1 MRAPDLLRT
10 LTLLA
15 GALAA
20 CAVTGGARAAK
31 PDPEKL
37 APSVVRDLHYG
48 DVLFFFYQDKNL
60 DAITRLL
67 AFDHWQRMPNS
78 EAESKLLLAG
88 LYLELG
94 LNNEAGTRF
103 EQLLTPEVP
112 VGVRN
117 RAWFYLGKVWYARG
131 YLDRAEHA
139 IREITAALPP
149 ALEAEKVSLLANIL
163 LRQGRFDEA
172 VALLKGWHGPP
183 DWMAFAEF
191 NLGVALAREGRLAEA
206 DPLLTGVGTLATRRS
221 ELLALKDRANLALGF
236 AYLQADRP
244 AEAKSA
250 LERVRLRGPYSNKA
264 LLGTGWAYIAL
275 GDYQAALRP
284 LLELHD
290 RNLLDAA
297 VQESYLAVP
306 YAYAK
311 LDSTAQAADA
321 YESAIRAFDEESARL
336 DAGIAKLRSGHLLDD
351 LLANEAETGKYGWYW
366 QLKALPDA
374 VESRYLYS
382 VLASHDFQEGLKNYR
397 DLAAL
402 DGTLARWS
410 DNMVA
415 FADMIDTR
423 EKAYALR
430 IPRTDALLASGA
442 IDQLEAQRTALESRL
457 NGVEAAGDFAALGS
471 PEERDQWRRVQKI
484 EEGLASAGATA
495 DPELAEKARL
505 LKGVLYW
512 RLNETWR
519 ARVWQERRSL
529 KEIDVALREAR
540 NLWVRVQHD
549 RSSTVADT
557 GGFANRLGT
566 LKTRLEALRGRLAA
580 TRAAQNDY
588 LADLAARELEAEKG
602 RLASYQIQARFA
614 LAAIYD
620 RGSNP
625 PPKPAAGSSGGKP

>member
-48 DVLFFFYQDKNL
+48 DVLFYFYQDKNL

-67 AFDHWQRMPNS
+67 AFEQWQRLPNS

-163 LRQGRFDEA
+163 LRQSRFDEA

-423 EKAYALR
+423 EKAYAER

-442 IDQLEAQRTALESRL
+442 IDRLEAERTALESRL

-471 PEERDQWRRVQKI
+471 PEERDQWRRVLRI

-495 DPELAEKARL
+495 DPQLREKARL

-549 RSSTVADT
+549 RSGTVADT
-557 GGFANRLGT
+557 GGFANRLGS

-580 TRAAQNDY
+580 TRAKQNDY
-588 LADLAARELEAEKG
+588 LAGLAARELEAEKG
-602 RLASYQIQARFA
+602 RLATYQIQARFA

-620 RGSNP
+620 RGSSP
-625 PPKPAAGSSGGKP
+625 PPKPATGAAGAKP

>member
-336 DAGIAKLRSGHLLDD
+336 DAGIAKLRGGHLLDD

>member
-336 DAGIAKLRSGHLLDD
+336 DAGIAKLRGGHLLDD

-442 IDQLEAQRTALESRL
+442 IDQLEPQRTALESRL

-602 RLASYQIQARFA
+602 RLATYQIQARFA

>member
-1 MRAPDLLRT
+1 MRVPDLLRT

-15 GALAA
+15 GGLAA
-20 CAVTGGARAAK
+20 CALGGGACAAK

-48 DVLFFFYQDKNL
+48 DVLFYFYQDKNL

-67 AFDHWQRMPNS
+67 AFDQWQRLPNS

-149 ALEAEKVSLLANIL
+149 ALEAEKVNLLANIL

-206 DPLLTGVGTLATRRS
+206 DPLLSGVGMLATRRS

-275 GDYQAALRP
+275 GDYRAALRP

-311 LDSTAQAADA
+311 LDATAQAADA
-321 YESAIRAFDEESARL
+321 YESAIHAFDEESARL
-336 DAGIAKLRSGHLLDD
+336 DAGIAKLRSGHLLDE

-423 EKAYALR
+423 EKAYAER

-442 IDQLEAQRTALESRL
+442 IEKLETERAALESRL
-457 NGVEAAGDFAALGS
+457 NGVESAGDFAALGS
-471 PEERDQWRRVQKI
+471 PEEREQWSRILKI
-484 EEGLASAGATA
+484 EEGLASAGPAA
-495 DPELAEKARL
+495 DPELRDKARL

-512 RLNETWR
+512 RLNEAWR
-519 ARVWQERRSL
+519 ARLWQERRSL

-540 NLWVRVQHD
+540 NLWVRVEHD
-549 RSSTVADT
+549 RSGTVADT
-557 GGFANRLGT
+557 GGFATRLGA
-566 LKTRLEALRGRLAA
+566 LKTRLAVLRGRLAA

-588 LADLAARELEAEKG
+588 LGKLAARELEAEKG
-602 RLASYQIQARFA
+602 RIATYQIQARFA

-620 RGSNP
+620 RGASP